1 MNFKY
6 KAKSNNGE
14 ILEGYIEAEDQKT
27 ALNLLRNRNY
37 IVISLNAS
45 AAKIPAHGAKQKT
58 GMEKLKHMLL
68 SGTVPG
74 KTLMIFFR
82 QMATMIKAG
91 LSVSAAIDLLT
102 EQEKNYTFRTT
113 LEDIKERL
121 DRGIPLSQAMSEHKI
136 FNALMISLVEAG
148 EEGGMLDTSL
158 NETALLLEKQQ
169 ALKSK
174 VRGAMFYPMFIIL
187 FAISIS
193 AVFFVFVVPKFRK
206 VFSQM
211 RIQLPA
217 LTQMMFEAGDWT
229 VNNWQKLVL
238 ISGVVIFV
246 LYFMFTSKQT
256 KPMMDRFKLKVPIFS
271 GLIFKSSMA
280 RVTRTLAALTSAGVP
295 VMRGLEMA
303 ERSAVN
309 CVIQEGF
316 ENLRADVARGVSLGD
331 ASKQAGIFP
340 ILVSQMM
347 RIGEE
352 TGHLDNMLE
361 RVAMWYDEELDEQIK
376 ITTSLMEP
384 VMIIFVG
391 GIVAVIAFSIFGP
404 ITSAISQMV

>member
-6 KAKSNNGE
+6 KARSSNGE
-14 ILEGYIEAEDQKT
+14 ILEGYIEGEDQRT
-27 ALNLLRNRNY
+27 ALNLLKNRGY
-37 IVISLNAS
+37 IVMNLKES
-45 AAKIPAHGAKQKT
+45 AVKNLVPQKKGT
-58 GMEKLKHMLL
+58 SKLKHLLL

-82 QMATMIKAG
+82 QMATMIRAG
-91 LSVSAAIDLLT
+91 LSVSSAIDLVT
-102 EQEKNYTFRTT
+102 EQEKNYTFKNT
-113 LEDIKERL
+113 LEDIKEKL
-121 DRGIPLSQAMSEHKI
+121 DRGVPLSQAMSDHKV
-136 FNALMISLVEAG
+136 FTPLMVSLVEAG
-148 EEGGMLDTSL
+148 EEGGMLDTAL
-158 NETALLLEKQQ
+158 NETAVLLEKQQ

-174 VRGAMFYPMFIIL
+174 VKGAMFYPMFIIL

-206 VFSQM
+206 VFTQM

-217 LTQMMFEAGDWT
+217 LTQMMFQAGDWT
-229 VNNWQKLVL
+229 VNNWQKLV
-238 ISGVVIFV
+238 IFAGVGLFI
-246 LYFMFTSKQT
+246 LYWLFTSKQT
-256 KPMMDRFKLKVPIFS
+256 KHIMDRVKLKTPIFS

-280 RVTRTLAALTSAGVP
+280 RVTRTLAALTTAGVP

-309 CVIQEGF
+309 SVIQEGF

-331 ASKQAGIFP
+331 ASKRAGIFP

-361 RVAMWYDEELDEQIK
+361 RVALWYDQELDEQIK

-384 VMIIFVG
+384 VMIVLVG
-391 GIVAVIAFSIFGP
+391 GLVAVIAFSIFGP

>member
-6 KAKSNNGE
+6 KARNTNGE
-14 ILEGYIEAEDQKT
+14 ILEGYIEGEDQRT
-27 ALNLLRNRNY
+27 ALNLLKNRGY
-37 IVISLNAS
+37 IVINLKESTTKNLV
-45 AAKIPAHGAKQKT
+45 PQKKGT
-58 GMEKLKHMLL
+58 SKLKHLLL

-82 QMATMIKAG
+82 QMATMIRAG
-91 LSVSAAIDLLT
+91 LSVSSAIDLVT
-102 EQEKNYTFRTT
+102 EQEKNYTFKNT
-113 LEDIKERL
+113 LEDIKEKL
-121 DRGIPLSQAMSEHKI
+121 DRGVPLSQAMSEHKV
-136 FNALMISLVEAG
+136 FTPLMVSLVEAG

-158 NETALLLEKQQ
+158 NETAVLLEKQQ

-174 VRGAMFYPMFIIL
+174 VKGAMFYPMFIIL

-206 VFSQM
+206 VFTQM

-217 LTQMMFEAGDWT
+217 LTQMMFQAGDWT
-229 VNNWQKLVL
+229 VNNWQKLVIFAGAGLL
-238 ISGVVIFV
+238 I
-246 LYFMFTSKQT
+246 LYWLFTSKQT
-256 KPMMDRFKLKVPIFS
+256 KRMMDRVKLKTPIFS

-280 RVTRTLAALTSAGVP
+280 RVTRTLAALTTAGVP

-309 CVIQEGF
+309 SVIQEGF
-316 ENLRADVARGVSLGD
+316 EHLRADVSRGVSLGD
-331 ASKQAGIFP
+331 ASKRAGIFP

-361 RVAMWYDEELDEQIK
+361 RVALWYDQELDEQIK

-384 VMIIFVG
+384 VMIVLVG
-391 GIVAVIAFSIFGP
+391 GLVAVIAFSIFGP

>member
-6 KAKSNNGE
+6 KARNTNGE
-14 ILEGYIEAEDQKT
+14 ILEGYIEGEDQRT
-27 ALNLLRNRNY
+27 ALNLLKNRGY
-37 IVISLNAS
+37 IVINLKESTTKNLV
-45 AAKIPAHGAKQKT
+45 PQKKGT
-58 GMEKLKHMLL
+58 SKLKHLLL

-82 QMATMIKAG
+82 QMATMIRAG
-91 LSVSAAIDLLT
+91 LSVSSAIDLVT
-102 EQEKNYTFRTT
+102 EQEKNYTFKNT
-113 LEDIKERL
+113 LEDIKEKL
-121 DRGIPLSQAMSEHKI
+121 DRGIPLSQAMSEHKV
-136 FNALMISLVEAG
+136 FTPLMVSLVEAG

-158 NETALLLEKQQ
+158 NETAVLLEKQQ

-174 VRGAMFYPMFIIL
+174 VKGAMFYPMFIIL

-206 VFSQM
+206 VFTQM

-217 LTQMMFEAGDWT
+217 LTQMMFQAGDWT
-229 VNNWQKLVL
+229 VNNWQKLVIFAGAGLL
-238 ISGVVIFV
+238 I
-246 LYFMFTSKQT
+246 LYWLFTSKQT
-256 KPMMDRFKLKVPIFS
+256 KRMMDRVKLKTPIFS

-280 RVTRTLAALTSAGVP
+280 RVTRTLAALTTAGVP

-309 CVIQEGF
+309 SVIQEGF
-316 ENLRADVARGVSLGD
+316 EHLRADVSRGVSLGD
-331 ASKQAGIFP
+331 ASKRAGIFP

-361 RVAMWYDEELDEQIK
+361 RVALWYDQELDEQIK

-384 VMIIFVG
+384 VMIVLVG
-391 GIVAVIAFSIFGP
+391 GLVAVIAFSIFGP

>member
-6 KAKSNNGE
+6 KARNNNGE
-14 ILEGYIEAEDQKT
+14 ILEGYIEGEDSKT
-27 ALNLLRNRNY
+27 ALNLLKNRGF
-37 IVISLNAS
+37 IVINLKES
-45 AAKIPAHGAKQKT
+45 AAKNLVPKKKGT
-58 GMEKLKHMLL
+58 STLKHILL

-91 LSVSAAIDLLT
+91 LSVSGAIDLLT
-102 EQEKNYTFRTT
+102 EQEKNYTFKNT
-113 LEDIKERL
+113 LEDIKEKL
-121 DRGIPLSQAMSEHKI
+121 DRGVPLSQAMSDHKV

-148 EEGGMLDTSL
+148 EEGGMLDTAL
-158 NETALLLEKQQ
+158 NETAVLLEKQQ

-174 VRGAMFYPMFIIL
+174 VKGAMFYPMFIIL

-211 RIQLPA
+211 RIQLPM
-217 LTQMMFEAGDWT
+217 LTQMMFETGDWV

-238 ISGVVIFV
+238 ITVISLLI
-246 LYFMFTSKQT
+246 LYWLFTSKQT
-256 KPMMDRFKLKVPIFS
+256 KHIMDRVKLKTPIFS

-280 RVTRTLAALTSAGVP
+280 RVTRTLAALTTAGVP

-309 CVIQEGF
+309 SVIQEGF
-316 ENLRADVARGVSLGD
+316 EKLRTDVSRGVSLGD
-331 ASKQAGIFP
+331 ASKRAGIFP

-361 RVAMWYDEELDEQIK
+361 RVALWYDQELDEQIK

-384 VMIIFVG
+384 VMIVFVG